1 MVTTEVDLLTGLLFD
16 ELLHL
21 EAARVFIWL
30 STRQN
35 SRPAW
40 ILHVD
45 GMSYGHLNGR
55 FITRR
60 PSTKSLGVES
70 KSLSKV
76 ASHALWK
83 NTLRDIASSAL
94 NGVASGLRLFSDFTE
109 SFTGGGVG
117 RVALI
122 GNILGHWKGQADTPH

>member
-16 ELLHL
+16 ELLYL
-21 EAARVFIWL
+21 EAVHVFIWL
-30 STRQN
+30 SPHRIFW
-35 SRPAW
+35 PVW

-45 GMSYGHLNGR
+45 DVSSVHLNGR
-55 FITRR
+55 FITCR

-70 KSLSKV
+70 KWFSKV

-94 NGVASGLRLFSDFTE
+94 NGVASGLRLSSGLTE
-109 SFTGGGVG
+109 GFTGGGVG

-122 GNILGHWKGQADTPH
+122 GNILGHWKGQADMPP